1 MGFYITHFY
10 DTNRITNISYY
21 VLGWAAFSEPPALY
35 LVKNMTPKVLGP
47 QWQEI
52 VQLALVI

>member
-21 VLGWAAFSEPPALY
+21 VGYLRHAAADGHLFPTIYPFGGLGLSSPDRL
-35 LVKNMTPKVLGP
+35 
-47 QWQEI
+47 
-52 VQLALVI
+52 